1 MTPQELIARYNIRH
15 LYHFTDAA
23 NVESIRAYGGLL
35 SLEQL
40 EQCGI
45 IAPRPGGND
54 WSHDAD
60 RWRGLHR
67 YVHLSFT
74 DDHPMR
80 YVAENDRRIGPTYT
94 LRISASILHGPGL
107 LFTTDIANKSGVQLL
122 EWDQAVSAIDFEVL
136 YTWLDWRDPE
146 IQNRKRQARRAEILV
161 PNGVSVQFIENI

>member
-23 NVESIRAYGGLL
+23 NIESIRVNGGLL

-40 EQCGI
+40 ELRNI
-45 IAPRPGGND
+45 IAPRPGGNQ

-60 RWRGLHR
+60 RRRGLHR

-74 DDHPMR
+74 DDYPMR
-80 YVAENDRRIGPTYT
+80 YVAEKEGRIGPTYT
-94 LRISASILHGPGL
+94 LNVSASILHSPGL

-122 EWDQAVSAIDFEVL
+122 EWDQAVSVIDFEVL
-136 YTWLDWRDPE
+136 YTWMDWRDPE
-146 IQNRKRQARRAEILV
+146 IQNRKQQARRAEILV
-161 PNGVSVQFIENI
+161 PSSVSVQLIENI